1 MKLSKF
7 WELLQK
13 NKWVRHGEWRAD
25 EIALL
30 NTHRFITAKSVVY
43 LVNLSKDDFISKKN
57 KWLKKIKEW
66 IDEHVPGEIIPYSAE
81 YEKSELENKDE
92 KKRTMIPKIIKSGY
106 NALDL
111 IYFFTAGTDEVRCWT
126 IRKLTKALQA
136 AGVIHTDF
144 EKGFICA

>member
-1 MKLSKF
+1 M
-7 WELLQK
+7 
-13 NKWVRHGEWRAD
+13 
-25 EIALL
+25 
-30 NTHRFITAKSVVY
+30 Y

-126 IRKLTKALQA
+126 IRKLTKAPQA